1 MKNNSKKKTKE
12 ICDVYYHG
20 KLHSTLY
27 HDDINEASNN
37 AIIYK
42 FEEICL
48 SIVVHDVT
56 NDDDSNNNAK

>member
-1 MKNNSKKKTKE
+1 M
-12 ICDVYYHG
+12 YYHG

-56 NDDDSNNNAK
+56 NDDDSNNNTKEVMIK